1 MRHGKTINHLGRTA
15 SHRKALLSNLA
26 AQLIT
31 HKRIT
36 TTVAKA
42 KALRKFVE
50 PIITKAKDDTTHS
63 RRIVFSYL
71 GYKYA
76 VSELVSEVSAKEGS
90 SPGGYTRIIKLGVRP
105 GDGAEMALIEL
116 VDFNANLTKDSA
128 KAGKKRTRRGSGSGT
143 AKPKAAKEEAPKEE
157 PKAEESAN
165 EETPEENA

>member
-50 PIITKAKDDTTHS
+50 PIITKGKDDTTHS

-71 GYKYA
+71 GNKYA
-76 VSELVSEVSAKEGS
+76 VSELFREVSAKVGNR
-90 SPGGYTRIIKLGVRP
+90 PGGYTRIIKLGVRP
-105 GDGAEMALIEL
+105 GDGAEMAMIEL
-116 VDFNANLTKDSA
+116 VDFNETLQKSA
-128 KAGKKRTRRGSGSGT
+128 GSKGSKKRTRRGSGS
-143 AKPKAAKEEAPKEE
+143 AKPKAAKEEAPAEE